1 MIAFLEKHY
10 KILMVLALAAT
21 VALSYAVGFAD
32 GSHGTRHGVVLAC
45 SDDVLKPLSI
55 TPPDPT
61 AKSGNASE
69 PTKTPGAPVQTSGN
83 FVASKNGTKY
93 YPKDCSAVSRIKAEN
108 RVWFSTEADAQLQ
121 GYSRT
126 TTC

>member
-1 MIAFLEKHY
+1 MIAILEKHY

-55 TPPDPT
+55 TPPDLT
-61 AKSGNASE
+61 AKSGS
-69 PTKTPGAPVQTSGN
+69 TKTPGAPAQTTGN